1 MSGLLGKKMDYL
13 DLVTR
18 SFANAMDQPWIS
30 SIMSIIFLQVESCHN
45 STCVEAVL
53 SYLTIFINLSSVEN
67 IFRVAQ
73 FRERRVNLSVSHTI
87 RNWI

>member
-18 SFANAMDQPWIS
+18 SFAKAMDQ
-30 SIMSIIFLQVESCHN
+30 VELCHN

-53 SYLTIFINLSSVEN
+53 SYLTIFINLSYVEN

-87 RNWI
+87 QIWI